1 MLKNLLK
8 LPFWG
13 KTMLVLETQIRCYFL
28 YLTFV
33 LILNLLSNK
42 KILYTAQ
49 KKKKNQNKTTLLH
62 EEDEKVV
69 LIKVGR

>member
-1 MLKNLLK
+1 
-8 LPFWG
+8 
-13 KTMLVLETQIRCYFL
+13 MLVLETQIRCYFL

-49 KKKKNQNKTTLLH
+49 KKKKNQKKKTLLH

-69 LIKVGR
+69 LIKVER